1 MNNEFT
7 MSDMTNTAI
16 TTFTIGELAQEFD
29 TTTRA
34 IRFYEDQGLISP
46 AREGQKRIYSPADR
60 ITIKLIMRGKRLGF
74 SLAES
79 KELIDL
85 YNAED
90 GNRMQHVRVLE
101 QVNASRERLLQ
112 QKADIEIMLLELEEH
127 ENRIQADMKKP

>member
-1 MNNEFT
+1 
-7 MSDMTNTAI
+7 MTDKQGK
-16 TTFTIGELAQEFD
+16 TFAIGELAQEFN

-60 ITIKLIMRGKRLGF
+60 IIIKLIMRGKRLGF

-85 YNAED
+85 YKVDDN
-90 GNRMQHVRVLE
+90 NQTQHLRVLE
-101 QVNASRERLLQ
+101 QVRVSRERLIQ
-112 QKADIEIMLLELEEH
+112 QQRDIKVMLTELDEH
-127 ENRIQADMKKP
+127 EARVKADMK

>member
-1 MNNEFT
+1 
-7 MSDMTNTAI
+7 MTDKQGK
-16 TTFTIGELAQEFD
+16 TFAIGELAQEFD

-60 ITIKLIMRGKRLGF
+60 IIIKLIMRGKRLGF

-85 YNAED
+85 YKVDDN
-90 GNRMQHVRVLE
+90 NQTQHLRVLE
-101 QVNASRERLLQ
+101 QVRVSRERLMQ
-112 QKADIEIMLLELEEH
+112 QQRDIKIMLTELDEH
-127 ENRIQADMKKP
+127 EARVKADMK

>member
-1 MNNEFT
+1 MPT
-7 MSDMTNTAI
+7 KPI
-16 TTFTIGELAQEFD
+16 IFTIGELAQEFD

-79 KELIDL
+79 KELIEL
-85 YNAED
+85 YNAEGD
-90 GNRMQHVRVLE
+90 NRAQHERVLE
-101 QVNASRERLLQ
+101 QVQASRARLLQ
-112 QKADIEIMLLELEEH
+112 QKDDIEMMLFELEEH
-127 ENRIQADMKKP
+127 ENRIKADMK

>member
-1 MNNEFT
+1 MIN
-7 MSDMTNTAI
+7 
-16 TTFTIGELAQEFD
+16 
-29 TTTRA
+29 
-34 IRFYEDQGLISP
+34 LIV
-46 AREGQKRIYSPADR
+46 KRIYSPADR

>member
-1 MNNEFT
+1 
-7 MSDMTNTAI
+7 MTDPLV
-16 TTFTIGELAQEFD
+16 TFTIGELAQEFD

-46 AREGQKRIYSPADR
+46 ARKGQKRIYSPADR

-85 YNAED
+85 YNAEGD
-90 GNRMQHVRVLE
+90 NRTQHVRVLE
-101 QVNASRERLLQ
+101 QVKASRERLLQ
-112 QKADIEIMLLELEEH
+112 QQADIEIMLLELEEH
-127 ENRIQADMKKP
+127 ENRIKTDMK

>member
-1 MNNEFT
+1 
-7 MSDMTNTAI
+7 MTAQI
-16 TTFTIGELAQEFD
+16 FTIGELAQEFD

-46 AREGQKRIYSPADR
+46 VREGQKRIYSPADR

-85 YNAED
+85 YSTEGD
-90 GNRMQHVRVLE
+90 NRTQHVRVLE
-101 QVNASRERLLQ
+101 QVNASRLRLLQ
-112 QKADIEIMLLELEEH
+112 QKADIEMMLLELEEH
-127 ENRIQADMKKP
+127 ENRIKADMK